1 MSSAALIG
9 SVCSNVKGKKKRP
22 EWEPAACS
30 SSNYFPTNQLWDGGE
45 STWIL
50 IPLLCPQVLKIPHIA
65 AEKQSTCIC
74 DTYFYHSWE
83 GIFHAFAFWAE

>member
-9 SVCSNVKGKKKRP
+9 SVCGNVENKKRDLSGSQP
-22 EWEPAACS
+22 LAVLVIILP
-30 SSNYFPTNQLWDGGE
+30 PTSCGMGV
-45 STWIL
+45 SGVVSH
-50 IPLLCPQVLKIPHIA
+50 PLLRPQVLKIPHIA

-74 DTYFYHSWE
+74 DTYFYHYWE